1 MCVTCEAPARPVG
14 SSALSSFRGGGRGH
28 VDRGPHLSLSGP
40 GSLSLQASPAYE
52 SSFTDMS
59 KL

>member
-1 MCVTCEAPARPVG
+1 M
-14 SSALSSFRGGGRGH
+14 
-28 VDRGPHLSLSGP
+28 DRGPHLSLSGL